1 MIYGFDLETDHDND
15 SAWCVQWVLADK
27 DGEVHGT
34 DVRCLAHHFERIC
47 KRQGRDFAYAHNL
60 HYDIQFLKDEL
71 FVMQQK
77 GYLIRPIIRNNREI
91 CVQIYRRGESPEKK
105 CKPGLELRD
114 SLAKFPGTL
123 RELGDTIGLPKLENT
138 DPDFSP
144 GWASKVD
151 FDDPKEWEYVIR
163 DATIVQR
170 AMQEWHDLGF
180 KRMTLSGDA
189 WADARRVVNHKR
201 WDALFPAL
209 DGLTDRIL
217 RKAYSG
223 GLNYSKPGTHRHV
236 THEDKVSM
244 YPGVMM
250 YAELPIGKPIDMGG
264 LEPSPEYGGI
274 YIAEK

>member
-1 MIYGFDLETDHDND
+1 MIYGFDLETDHDSD
-15 SAWCVQWVLADK
+15 SAWCVQWVLANK

-34 DVRCLAHHFERIC
+34 DVRCLVHHLERIC
-47 KRQGRDFAYAHNL
+47 KAQGRDFAYAHNL
-60 HYDIQFLKDEL
+60 HYDIQFLKDGL
-71 FVMQQK
+71 FDMQQR

-144 GWASKVD
+144 GWASKID

-163 DATIVQR
+163 DAIIVQR
-170 AMQEWHDLGF
+170 AMQEWHDEGF

-189 WADARRVVNHKR
+189 WADARRVVNRKR

-217 RKAYSG
+217 RKAYAG

-250 YAELPIGKPIDMGG
+250 YAELPIGKPVDLGG